1 MDESMRDMQLEAN
14 FQTQLLT
21 QEGMFQ
27 NKIIIF
33 RVCRRKTAEILV
45 VPVKF
50 PFVII
55 VWSVYCYP

>member
-45 VPVKF
+45 VPV
-50 PFVII
+50 
-55 VWSVYCYP
+55 